1 MSEATPPPLPEDPGH
16 RPPPLEYRSAGS
28 GRSPGER
35 KQIWRRFFSG
45 LALGTAMS
53 AVVWI
58 AGFDRLVN
66 HGSGLALFL
75 VPGVKLAAGICGLCL
90 RGWRSF
96 GAGILVSIAL
106 GFLIFFGVCAT
117 NLKL

>member
-1 MSEATPPPLPEDPGH
+1 MSETIPPPLPENSGN
-16 RPPPLEYRSAGS
+16 RPTPLEYRTAGAA
-28 GRSPGER
+28 RSPEER
-35 KQIWRRFFSG
+35 RKIWRRFFGG
-45 LALGTAMS
+45 LILGTLVS
-53 AVVWI
+53 AVIWV

-75 VPGVKLAAGICGLCL
+75 VPGVKFGAGITALCM

-106 GFLIFFGVCAT
+106 GFLIFFGMCASS
-117 NLKL
+117 LKF